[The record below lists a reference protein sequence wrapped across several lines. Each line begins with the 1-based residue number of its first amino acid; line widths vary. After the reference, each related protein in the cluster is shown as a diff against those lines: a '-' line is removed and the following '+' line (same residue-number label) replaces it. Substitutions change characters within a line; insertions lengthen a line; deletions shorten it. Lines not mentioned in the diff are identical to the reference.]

1 MATDPNQ
8 NEYGAESIKVL
19 KGLDAV
25 RKRPGMYIGDTD
37 DGSGLHH
44 MVYEVVDNSIDEA
57 LAGHADLVTVTL
69 NADGSCTVIDNGRGI
84 PTDMHPTEGVSTP
97 EVVMTQLHAGGKFD
111 QNSYKVSGGLHG
123 VGVSVVNAL
132 SVWLKL
138 KIRRNGKI
146 FEMAFSNGDADAPL
160 EQTGTYT
167 PTKEAGT
174 YEGRSGT
181 ETTFLPSSATFTMIE
196 FDYKTLEHR
205 LRELAFLNSGVRIV
219 LRDLRH
225 PEKVETELHYEGGL
239 EAFVRYLDSA
249 KTPLIGTPIYLIQEK
264 DGITV
269 EVAMWWNDSYHEN
282 VLAFTNNIPQRD
294 GGTHLAGF
302 RAGGC
307 CW

>member
-1 MATDPNQ
+1 MTTPAPDPVDQ
-8 NEYGAESIKVL
+8 PDLDEYGADSIKVL

-44 MVYEVVDNSIDEA
+44 MVYEVVDNAIDEA

-69 NADGSCTVIDNGRGI
+69 NADGSVTVNDNGRGI
-84 PTDMHPTEGVSTP
+84 PTDMHPTEGISTP

-146 FEMAFSNGDADAPL
+146 FEMSFTNGDADKPL
-160 EQTGTYT
+160 ETTGSYT
-167 PTKEAGT
+167 PLKTAGT

-181 ETTFLPSSATFTMIE
+181 EITFLPAATTFTMVE

-205 LRELAFLNSGVRIV
+205 LRELAFLNSGVRII
-219 LRDLRH
+219 LQDYRH
-225 PEKVETELHYEGGL
+225 PEKVEIELHYEGGL
-239 EAFVRYLDSA
+239 AEYVRYLDSA
-249 KTPLIGTPIYLIQEK
+249 
-264 DGITV
+264 
-269 EVAMWWNDSYHEN
+269 
-282 VLAFTNNIPQRD
+282 
-294 GGTHLAGF
+294 
-302 RAGGC
+302 
-307 CW
+307 